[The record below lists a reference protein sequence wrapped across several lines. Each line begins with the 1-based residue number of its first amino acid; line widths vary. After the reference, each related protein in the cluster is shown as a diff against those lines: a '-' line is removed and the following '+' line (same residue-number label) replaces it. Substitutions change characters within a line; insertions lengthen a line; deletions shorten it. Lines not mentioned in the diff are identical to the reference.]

1 MGRPK
6 GSKNKPKI
14 SVSEPVSVQAT
25 ETAAVVSDTP
35 KRRGRPPGSKNT
47 KETTPTLIRTVQK
60 RGKIQI
66 ITAEEDQ
73 KTSLEMNE
81 KLNEQD
87 NYVNPFA
94 GVSHTFE
101 CELEPMYEWA
111 GIVPP
116 KEDEKQKL
124 GSYSSCRFP
133 VVSNRPIYPVVGH
146 INVNVEKL
154 RSEGHTDKEIYTGC
168 ISYLTKN
175 QSKNKLKRFGDLMP
189 YYFKVKS
196 ENRMSVIFFT
206 NEKKSKMFF
215 GEGE

>member
-6 GSKNKPKI
+6 GSKNKPKDTPL
-14 SVSEPVSVQAT
+14 VVQT
-25 ETAAVVSDTP
+25 IETTTTVSDTP
-35 KRRGRPPGSKNT
+35 KRRGRPAGSKNT
-47 KETTPTLIRTVQK
+47 KEVKPTLIRKVQK

-73 KTSLEMNE
+73 KTSIEINE
-81 KLNEQD
+81 KLNQQD

-94 GVSHTFE
+94 GVSHSFE

-111 GIVPP
+111 NIVPP
-116 KEDEKQKL
+116 KDDEKQKL
-124 GSYSSCRFP
+124 GSYSTCRFP
-133 VVSNRPIYPVVGH
+133 VVCARPIYPVVAR
-146 INVNVEKL
+146 INVNIEKL
-154 RSEGHTDKEIYTGC
+154 RAEGHTDKEIYTGC
-168 ISYLTKN
+168 ISYLTKT

-196 ENRMSVIFFT
+196 DNRMSVIFFT

-215 GEGE
+215 GGGE

>member
-6 GSKNKPKI
+6 GSKNKPKDT
-14 SVSEPVSVQAT
+14 PVVLQNVETTAT
-25 ETAAVVSDTP
+25 ISDTP
-35 KRRGRPPGSKNT
+35 KRKGRPAGSKNI
-47 KETTPTLIRTVQK
+47 KEAKPTIIRTVK

-73 KTSLEMNE
+73 KTSLEVNE
-81 KLNEQD
+81 KLNQED

-94 GVSHTFE
+94 SVTHSFE
-101 CELEPMYEWA
+101 CSFDLMFEWA

-116 KEDEKQKL
+116 KEDEKQKF

-133 VVSNRPIYPVVGH
+133 VVSARPIYPIVAR
-146 INVNVEKL
+146 INVDIDKL
-154 RSEGHTDKEIYTGC
+154 RSEGHNDKEIYTGC
-168 ISYLTKN
+168 ISYLSKT
-175 QSKNKLKRFGDLMP
+175 QSKNKLKRLGDLMP
-189 YYFKVKS
+189 YYFKVKND
-196 ENRMSVIFFT
+196 NRMSVIFFT

>member
-14 SVSEPVSVQAT
+14 AVSEPISVQAT
-25 ETAAVVSDTP
+25 ETTTTVSDTP
-35 KRRGRPPGSKNT
+35 KRKGRPPGSKNT
-47 KETTPTLIRTVQK
+47 KDVAPTLIRKVQK

-66 ITAEEDQ
+66 ITVEEDQ
-73 KTSLEMNE
+73 KTSLEVNE
-81 KLNEQD
+81 RLNEQE

-101 CELEPMYEWA
+101 CEFEPMYEWA
-111 GIVPP
+111 NIVPP
-116 KEDEKQKL
+116 KDDEKQKF
-124 GSYSSCRFP
+124 GSYSASRFP
-133 VVSNRPIYPVVGH
+133 VVSARPIYPVVAR

-154 RSEGHTDKEIYTGC
+154 RAEGHSDKEIYTGC
-168 ISYLTKN
+168 ISYISKN
-175 QSKNKLKRFGDLMP
+175 QSKNKLKRLGDLMP
-189 YYFKVKS
+189 YYFKVKDN
-196 ENRMSVIFFT
+196 NRMSVIFFT